1 MTNEKSTE
9 DSEKTE
15 PPPDFAAFLTT
26 LNRGR
31 SNRDLSAKLAELVEA
46 IEETGKAGSL
56 TYTIKIK
63 PQKAGGMVILTD
75 EVRASVPR
83 GERPEAV
90 AFIGRNFALLRNPVD
105 QPSLYDEITQETTK

>member
-1 MTNEKSTE
+1 MTNKKSNE

-15 PPPDFAAFLTT
+15 APPDFAAFLAT

-31 SNRDLSAKLAELVEA
+31 SNRDLSAKLQELVEA
-46 IEETGKAGSL
+46 IEETGKQGSI

-63 PQKAGGMVILTD
+63 PQKAGGMVVLTD

-90 AFIGRNFALLRNPVD
+90 AFIGPNFALLRNPVD
-105 QPSLYDEITQETTK
+105 QPSLYDEITQESTK

>member
-1 MTNEKSTE
+1 MSDEKSTE
-9 DSEKTE
+9 DTKEE
-15 PPPDFAAFLTT
+15 PPPDFAAFLAT

-46 IEETGKAGSL
+46 IEETGKQGSL

-90 AFIGRNFALLRNPVD
+90 AFIGPNFALLRNPHD
-105 QPSLYDEITQETTK
+105 QPSLYDEVTEGTAK

>member
-1 MTNEKSTE
+1 MSDET
-9 DSEKTE
+9 SEKDTKAE

-31 SNRDLSAKLAELVEA
+31 SNRDLSAKLQELVEA
-46 IEETGKAGSL
+46 IEETGKQGSL

-63 PQKAGGMVILTD
+63 PQKAGGMVIVTD
-75 EVRASVPR
+75 EVRASIPR

-90 AFIGRNFALLRNPVD
+90 AFIGPNFALLRNPHD
-105 QPSLYDEITQETTK
+105 QPSLYDEITQETKQ